1 MRERH
6 GSALLTW
13 RRRDGRHWQPSF
25 ASVPVDGEVWIPQQP
40 LHAGAIGWT
49 GARETWSA
57 SAVTQASA
65 QARGACR
72 RSRFDSA
79 LKQVHHE
86 SSRIVTFATATNT
99 TR

>member
-40 LHAGAIGWT
+40 LHVGAIGWT

-79 LKQVHHE
+79 LKQAHHE
-86 SSRIVTFATATNT
+86 SSRIVTIATATNT